1 MNKTLTMKI
10 KVMEKLSTKGI
21 KTDKQ
26 IKELDILDLLD
37 DDSFSRDHLKI
48 VKALQV
54 AVNSGKVYTYLMTE
68 EGEQSEAENI

>member
-10 KVMEKLSTKGI
+10 KVMEKLSTIGI

-37 DDSFSRDHLKI
+37 DDSFSREHLKI
-48 VKALQV
+48 IKALQV
-54 AVNSGKVYTYLMTE
+54 AVSSGKVYTYLMTE
-68 EGEQSEAENI
+68 EGEQSDYISS

>member
-37 DDSFSRDHLKI
+37 DDSFSREHLKI
-48 VKALQV
+48 VKTLQA
-54 AVNSGKVYTYLMTE
+54 AVSSGKVYTYLMTE
-68 EGEQSEAENI
+68 EGEQSEAENT